1 MFCEASDSTQMRC
14 TLAYV
19 NDRADIE
26 MPAGTDAFGI
36 YDYIAREEAASVQG
50 DWPPEQ
56 AWMPAAAEPLQ
67 QCHGLVALSGVRFP
81 AVAWTTT
88 SSEKH
93 LLARQVR
100 RDTSPACM

>member
-19 NDRADIE
+19 ICRGVCE
-26 MPAGTDAFGI
+26 TPAATDAFGI

-50 DWPPEQ
+50 AWPPAQ
-56 AWMPAAAEPLQ
+56 VPMPAAAEPLQ

-88 SSEKH
+88 TFW
-93 LLARQVR
+93 
-100 RDTSPACM
+100 RDR